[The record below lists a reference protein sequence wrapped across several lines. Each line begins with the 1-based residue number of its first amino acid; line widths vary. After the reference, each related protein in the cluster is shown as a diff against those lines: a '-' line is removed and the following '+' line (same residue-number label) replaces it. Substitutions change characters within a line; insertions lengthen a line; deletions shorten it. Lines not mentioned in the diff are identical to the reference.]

1 MCTACT
7 STARSLDEP
16 LAVAHRGT
24 VLAARVEGCVLEAA
38 GDDCQVAAP
47 PTCVCA
53 RACSG
58 WPTCVHVCAR
68 ARACV
73 SYLPRRISEIMFSRV
88 ADSSLPDTSH
98 TTWIRGQ
105 GWKEREGVG
114 RRGRFREQRAAREDS
129 CASEHRGEMR
139 REPEGRRSAGRQR
152 GGGAERPCERS
163 RLQSPLHSRPI
174 HSRLLTAG
182 PP

>member
-58 WPTCVHVCAR
+58 CGLRVCMCAR
-68 ARACV
+68 ARARVCHICRAASARLCSRASQTRV
-73 SYLPRRISEIMFSRV
+73 CPTRRTPPGSGARVGKRGRGSEGGAGFGSRERPETIAV
-88 ADSSLPDTSH
+88 RWSTGAKCGESQ
-98 TTWIRGQ
+98 RGAGAQ
-105 GWKEREGVG
+105 GGREVEG
-114 RRGRFREQRAAREDS
+114 RRGLVSAA
-129 CASEHRGEMR
+129 AS
-139 REPEGRRSAGRQR
+139 
-152 GGGAERPCERS
+152 
-163 RLQSPLHSRPI
+163 SRPF
-174 HSRLLTAG
+174 TAA
-182 PP
+182 PSTAAS